1 MAKAIE
7 IKSFSYKYPDGTVAL
22 SDINLDI
29 EEKQKVVL
37 IGPNGAG
44 KSTLMLAMAGFVKG
58 QGEIIIN
65 GLTVE
70 KKNLKKIRTVIGC
83 CFENP
88 DNQLFMPTLFD
99 DVAFGPLNMGF
110 DVEQV
115 KMRVMQ
121 SLRTVGLEAMA
132 EKAPHHLSAGQKR
145 AAAIATVLSMSPHII
160 ALDEPDGNLDPRNR
174 EKLVTL
180 LKDLPQTLIIATC
193 NMNFAAAIGDR
204 AILVDKGRIIADGDA
219 KEIMFDT
226 KLMTEYGLERPIKS
240 KPAFL
245 PSNRPSRICGIYR
258 LKIWVLPVLTII
270 AGFAAVFRRLFTV
283 PAKLSNR

>member
-1 MAKAIE
+1 MTKAIE
-7 IKSFSYKYPDGTVAL
+7 IKGFSYKYPDGTVAL

-70 KKNLKKIRTVIGC
+70 KKNIKKIRTVIGC
-83 CFENP
+83 CFEDP

-99 DVAFGPLNMGF
+99 DVAFGPLNMGL

-160 ALDEPDGNLDPRNR
+160 ALDEPDGSLDPRNR

-226 KLMTEYGLERPIKS
+226 KLMTEYGLERP
-240 KPAFL
+240 
-245 PSNRPSRICGIYR
+245 
-258 LKIWVLPVLTII
+258 
-270 AGFAAVFRRLFTV
+270 AVIV
-283 PAKLSNR
+283 